1 MVSVLEQRYKD
12 NSDLCKFIELVNSGK
27 IKIQNRKKSDV
38 KKDLDKEK
46 LPHSVLSIEISKLT
60 DEEKEELLKKNR
72 EIHDEIEY
80 VKATSIEDMYLNDLA
95 KLRKEL
101 EKDFPE
107 QLNSPKKRSSLKK
120 SVETEVVKDS
130 TEEETSEK
138 PKKKTKKTKITSNTL
153 L

>member
-1 MVSVLEQRYKD
+1 M
-12 NSDLCKFIELVNSGK
+12 
-27 IKIQNRKKSDV
+27 
-38 KKDLDKEK
+38 
-46 LPHSVLSIEISKLT
+46 ISAGDFRNGIT
-60 DEEKEELLKKNR
+60 
-72 EIHDEIEY
+72 IEY

-107 QLNSPKKRSSLKK
+107 QLNSPKKRSSSKK
-120 SVETEVVKDS
+120 SVETEIVKDS

>member
-1 MVSVLEQRYKD
+1 MKSKP
-12 NSDLCKFIELVNSGK
+12 
-27 IKIQNRKKSDV
+27 NRKRTIEFKV
-38 KKDLDKEK
+38 M
-46 LPHSVLSIEISKLT
+46 LSP
-60 DEEKEELLKKNR
+60 EEAELLKKNQ

-107 QLNSPKKRSSLKK
+107 QLNSPKKRSLSKK
-120 SVETEVVKDS
+120 SAETEVVEDS

-138 PKKKTKKTKITSNTL
+138 PEKKTKKTKITSNTL